1 MKYLPTFNI
10 NWIFKLGSK
19 KPENPDHTSTGV
31 LVNSLEA
38 SLMNY
43 LPILHI
49 NWIFKLGS
57 KNRKSRTTQAQAF

>member
-1 MKYLPTFNI
+1 MNSLEASFMKYLPTFNI

-31 LVNSLEA
+31 LVNSLEV

-43 LPILHI
+43 LPTFNI
-49 NWIFKLGS
+49 N
-57 KNRKSRTTQAQAF
+57 